1 MNIRNSVLAIGVAFG
16 IFETV
21 DILDTGV
28 AALLFALLFFGLT
41 VWVWR
46 RDSRPGAALI
56 GVLLAFEATQAQTWN
71 DASLAAKDVAMVGG
85 SVGLAL
91 VGAYVLRRGARATV
105 PLALAAALAA
115 ALAGSAGAATHAQT
129 LQFLTVQQT
138 SAFTPDAPPAPGSRI
153 LFSDALYNR
162 AAQFGKPAGARVG
175 HAEGVCTLVTF
186 GVAQCLITAHVPDGQ
201 IVLVG
206 AMRLTRGLATNHL
219 AIVGGA
225 GAYGSARG
233 SVFSR
238 DLSETKSLVTLK
250 LGA

>member
-85 SVGLAL
+85 SIGLAL

>member
-21 DILDTGV
+21 DILDTGI
-28 AALLFALLFFGLT
+28 AALVFALLFFGLT

-46 RDSRPGAALI
+46 RDSRPAAALI
-56 GVLLAFEATQAQTWN
+56 GVLLAFEATQAQTWR
-71 DASLAAKDVAMVGG
+71 DASFAAKDVAMVGG
-85 SVGLAL
+85 SIGLAL

-105 PLALAAALAA
+105 PLAVAAALAA

-162 AAQFGKPAGARVG
+162 AAQFGKPAGAQVG

-186 GVAQCLITAHVPDGQ
+186 GVAQCLITAHVPNGQ

-233 SVFSR
+233 SVVSR
-238 DLSETKSLVTLK
+238 DLSQTKSVVTLK